1 MAVKLSKK
9 RWPDGGRSFKRPAKD
24 EGDFCFFFFILF
36 LNWIFVSFFSFF
48 LIGFLF
54 FFLFLFVK
62 KKQKDKIEKEGSYLR
77 FSKES
82 ETEESLQLLNNLIKA
97 LN

>member
-1 MAVKLSKK
+1 MFL
-9 RWPDGGRSFKRPAKD
+9 
-24 EGDFCFFFFILF
+24 FFILF
-36 LNWIFVSFFSFF
+36 LNWIFVSFFFF
-48 LIGFLF
+48 FFFFFIGFLF
-54 FFLFLFVK
+54 IFFLFLFVK
-62 KKQKDKIEKEGSYLR
+62 KKQKDKIENEGSYLR